1 MRNCP
6 SSDGLLEPF
15 IAFNYSDI
23 MSSAAFGV
31 EVVKAFK
38 KEAMALV
45 KGMGPGK
52 AYAVKGTT
60 GCGKSTGIPQMQH
73 ECFPL
78 KNIVVTQPR
87 VLAAC
92 ELADR
97 VTSEQGWQLGHKVG
111 YITGLSQQVS
121 KQSKIVYMTD
131 EILQLRTPD
140 QWETT

>member
-1 MRNCP
+1 
-6 SSDGLLEPF
+6 
-15 IAFNYSDI
+15 

-45 KGMGPGK
+45 KAMEPSK

-87 VLAAC
+87 VLTAC

-97 VTSEQGWQLGHKVG
+97 VTSEQGCQLGHKVG
-111 YITGLSQQVS
+111 
-121 KQSKIVYMTD
+121 
-131 EILQLRTPD
+131 
-140 QWETT
+140 

>member
-1 MRNCP
+1 
-6 SSDGLLEPF
+6 
-15 IAFNYSDI
+15 

-45 KGMGPGK
+45 KAMEPGK

-78 KNIVVTQPR
+78 KAFASLVAS
-87 VLAAC
+87 LLLSA
-92 ELADR
+92 
-97 VTSEQGWQLGHKVG
+97 KG
-111 YITGLSQQVS
+111 YQNGRFGSI
-121 KQSKIVYMTD
+121 
-131 EILQLRTPD
+131 
-140 QWETT
+140 